1 MRDVF
6 LGAIGFGAIGFLFAK
21 PFTDI
26 FGEKMIGFAIGFVL
40 GVVIMVVVKA
50 SGRKKGELGNEKQ

>member
-6 LGAIGFGAIGFLFAK
+6 FGATGFGVIGFLFAK
-21 PFTDI
+21 LFTD
-26 FGEKMIGFAIGFVL
+26 FFWEKMIGFAVGFVV

-50 SGRKKGELGNEKQ
+50 SDRKNGIE